1 LRRPAV
7 GPFSLPFYYGWVSV
21 AVAALAM
28 VGTLPGRTQ
37 GLGLIT
43 EGLIADL
50 KIDRVA
56 FAQINLWATL
66 AGAAFALG
74 TGRLI
79 DRFGSRA
86 VLTVVAAALGAVV
99 LLMAGARGAVSL
111 ALLVTLTRGLGQSA
125 LSVVSITMVGQ
136 WFVRRLS
143 LAMAVYTVALS
154 VGFMAAFPAV
164 GAAAVGYGWRAAWT
178 GVGLALVAGLAP
190 LAWLLARRTP
200 ESVGLA
206 PDGGRSTDAPA
217 PRDARTGETGNGETR
232 DETGAALAADD
243 DRTGHTLRQALAT
256 PAFWVFGLASAV
268 YGLTASGIALF
279 NESIL
284 AEHGFDAAVY
294 HRSLV
299 VVALTALAGN
309 FLGGWLS
316 AKWRMNR
323 LLALAMGLLAGALVA
338 LPHVR
343 TEAHVAA
350 YAVVMGMAG
359 GFVIVIFF
367 TYWSR
372 AYGRAHLGK
381 IQGAAQ
387 ALTVLA
393 SAVGPLLLAECVTR
407 TGSYAA
413 MFYALAAVVAA
424 LGAGALLVRLPRPAA
439 TRESRGGGPGAVDEG
454 DARES

>member
-1 LRRPAV
+1 MNLLGAEMRRPTVA
-7 GPFSLPFYYGWVSV
+7 PFALPFYYGWVNL
-21 AVAALAM
+21 ALAALAM

-43 EGLIADL
+43 EPLLADL
-50 KIDRVA
+50 RIGRVE
-56 FAQINLWATL
+56 FARVNFWATL
-66 AGAAFALG
+66 AGALFCLG
-74 TGRLI
+74 VGRLL
-79 DRFGSRA
+79 DRFGSRV

-99 LLMAGARGAVSL
+99 LLMSGARGAASL
-111 ALLVTLTRGLGQSA
+111 ALLVTLTRGFGQSA

-164 GAAAVGYGWRAAWT
+164 GALVIGYGWRAAWT
-178 GVGLALVAGLAP
+178 AVGLALLLGLAP

-200 ESVGLA
+200 EALSLA
-206 PDGGRSTDAPA
+206 PDGGRAA
-217 PRDARTGETGNGETR
+217 ETR
-232 DETGAALAADD
+232 ADIDD
-243 DRTGHTLRQALAT
+243 DGRVGHTLRQALAT

-284 AEHGFDAAVY
+284 AERGFDASVY

-299 VVALTALAGN
+299 VGALTALAGN
-309 FLGGWLS
+309 FLGGWLAS
-316 AKWRMNR
+316 KWSMSR
-323 LLALAMGLLAGALVA
+323 LLAAAMGLLAASLVG
-338 LPHVR
+338 LPHVG

-350 YAVVMGMAG
+350 YAVVMGLAG

-393 SAVGPLLLAECVTR
+393 SATGPLLLAECVTR

-413 MFYALAAVVAA
+413 MFYALAAVVAT
-424 LGAGALLVRLPRPAA
+424 LGALALLVRLPHERLTPGARTPA
-439 TRESRGGGPGAVDEG
+439 GGGG
-454 DARES
+454 DAAARES